1 MPSYVS
7 KSSGSIAG
15 EWNAVT
21 PVSVA
26 SLVDL
31 RNPVDQAAHSLVEP
45 TSSDSELSDLL
56 DGEDPLAW
64 LVDVDTQQ
72 YLPDSSLPMFPDL
85 NNDQTINSSLAP
97 SLEKKDD
104 MIQDALANNMVD
116 TTVTLQSLLSA
127 PAGTD

>member
-7 KSSGSIAG
+7 KSSGSCEG

-31 RNPVDQAAHSLVEP
+31 HNPVDQAAHSLVEP
-45 TSSDSELSDLL
+45 SDSELSDLL

-85 NNDQTINSSLAP
+85 NSDQTISSSLAP

-116 TTVTLQSLLSA
+116 ANVTLQSLLSA
-127 PAGTD
+127 PVGTN